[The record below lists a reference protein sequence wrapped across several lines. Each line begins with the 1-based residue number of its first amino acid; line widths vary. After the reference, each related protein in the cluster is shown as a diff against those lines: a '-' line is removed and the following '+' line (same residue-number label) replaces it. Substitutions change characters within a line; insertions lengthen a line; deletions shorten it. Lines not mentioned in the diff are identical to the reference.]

1 MEVDPFEPTTTTIG
15 EKKTYNNTMD
25 THTHIHTQQQITTTT
40 EEEN

>member
-15 EKKTYNNTMD
+15 EKKTYNNTMH
-25 THTHIHTQQQITTTT
+25 THTHIQKQITTTT